1 MSDTGSPV
9 LPTGAA
15 VYVVGGA
22 VRDALLGLKGADR
35 DWVVVGA
42 RPEQLI
48 EAGFKPVGQDFP
60 VFLHPQTRE
69 EYALARTERKT
80 APGYRGFV
88 FHAAPD
94 VSLEED
100 LERRDLTINAIAQ
113 AADGRLIDPFGGQR
127 DLANRIFRHV
137 GPAFAEDP
145 VRILRLARFAARFG
159 DFQVDP
165 ETEKL
170 MATMVDAG
178 EVDALVPE
186 RVWQELARGLMER
199 QPSRLFEVLYRC
211 GALARLLPELN
222 RVWNDH
228 TKRLIDAAASN
239 DEPLDVRWALL
250 TIDLTRTEDFSGAES
265 IAQRLRL
272 PAELSALSAL
282 VARELGSVQRAFEL
296 PADALLDM
304 INRCDGIRR
313 PDRFLRM
320 LKACSYADSSCRPAA
335 EPLAQP
341 LAQPLPT
348 PVAHGD
354 QSPQT
359 ARLMQALNAARGVD
373 AGAVAR
379 SVPPALESPE
389 ETGSDRNPS
398 TGSNLSNATLSERIR
413 VAVHR
418 ARIEAI
424 ARSAGS

>member
-1 MSDTGSPV
+1 MNDAGAPV
-9 LPTGAA
+9 LPVGAK

-22 VRDALLGLKGADR
+22 VRDTLLGLEGADR

-100 LERRDLTINAIAQ
+100 LERRDLTINAMAQ

-127 DLANRIFRHV
+127 DLANRVLRHV
-137 GPAFAEDP
+137 GPAFSEDP

-159 DFQVDP
+159 DFRVDP
-165 ETEKL
+165 ETQKL
-170 MATMVDAG
+170 LGTMVDAG

-199 QPSRLFEVLYRC
+199 QPSRLFEVLHGC

-222 RVWNDH
+222 RVWND
-228 TKRLIDAAASN
+228 RLGRRIDEAASN

-250 TIDLTRTEDFSGAES
+250 TIDLTSTEDSSGAEAM
-265 IAQRLRL
+265 AQRLRV
-272 PAELSALSAL
+272 PAELRAMAQL
-282 VARELGSVQRAFEL
+282 VARERGSIERASDLSANAVLET
-296 PADALLDM
+296 
-304 INRCDGIRR
+304 IERCDGIRR

-320 LKACSYADSSCRPAA
+320 LKACSYVQATTHPSTHSSTNPSAPGDRTSHA
-335 EPLAQP
+335 ERF
-341 LAQPLPT
+341 
-348 PVAHGD
+348 V
-354 QSPQT
+354 QS
-359 ARLMQALNAARGVD
+359 LNAARGVD
-373 AGAVAR
+373 AGAVAQ
-379 SVPPALESPE
+379 SVPTELGSSGGTPSARTSP
-389 ETGSDRNPS
+389 D
-398 TGSNLSNATLSERIR
+398 ATVSERIR
-413 VAVHR
+413 LAVQR
-418 ARIEAI
+418 ARIDAITRSEAV
-424 ARSAGS
+424 

>member
-1 MSDTGSPV
+1 MSVAVAPV
-9 LPTGAA
+9 LPNGAT
-15 VYVVGGA
+15 VFVVGGA

-100 LERRDLTINAIAQ
+100 LERRDLTINAMAR

-127 DLANRIFRHV
+127 DLANRVLRHV
-137 GPAFAEDP
+137 GPAFSEDP

-159 DFQVDP
+159 DFSVDP
-165 ETEKL
+165 ETQKL
-170 MATMVDAG
+170 LSTMVEAG

-199 QPSRLFEVLYRC
+199 QPSRLFEVLHGC

-222 RVWNDH
+222 RVWNDRSG
-228 TKRLIDAAASN
+228 RLIDAAALN

-250 TIDLTRTEDFSGAES
+250 TIDLTSAEDSSAAEAL
-265 IAQRLRL
+265 AQRLRV
-272 PAELSALSAL
+272 PAELRAMAQLLAREYGSVEHAFGLSA
-282 VARELGSVQRAFEL
+282 
-296 PADALLDM
+296 DAMLK
-304 INRCDGIRR
+304 IIERSDGIRR

-320 LKACSYADSSCRPAA
+320 LQASSYVHWAIHTSMQPSIHPPTQGGRTPHPEA
-335 EPLAQP
+335 ERFL
-341 LAQPLPT
+341 
-348 PVAHGD
+348 
-354 QSPQT
+354 
-359 ARLMQALNAARGVD
+359 QALNAARSVD
-373 AGAVAR
+373 AGSVAR
-379 SVPPALESPE
+379 SVPPGLESSDG
-389 ETGSDRNPS
+389 TSSGGSI
-398 TGSNLSNATLSERIR
+398 AERIR
-413 VAVHR
+413 LAVQR
-418 ARIEAI
+418 AREGAI
-424 ARSAGS
+424 ARGLAT

>member
-1 MSDTGSPV
+1 MSGAVAPV
-9 LPTGAA
+9 LPTGAT

-22 VRDALLGLKGADR
+22 VRDGLLGVKGADR
-35 DWVVVGA
+35 DWVIVGA

-94 VSLEED
+94 VSLEQD
-100 LERRDLTINAIAQ
+100 LARRDLTINAMAQ
-113 AADGRLIDPFGGQR
+113 AVDGRLIDPFGGQR
-127 DLANRIFRHV
+127 DLADRVLRHV
-137 GPAFAEDP
+137 GPAFSEDP

-159 DFQVDP
+159 DFRVDP

-170 MATMVDAG
+170 LCTMVDAG

-199 QPSRLFEVLYRC
+199 QPSRLFEVLHGC

-222 RVWNDH
+222 RVWNERSG
-228 TKRLIDAAASN
+228 RLIDAAALN

-250 TIDLTRTEDFSGAES
+250 MIDLTSAEDYPAIEAM
-265 IAQRLRL
+265 AQRLRV
-272 PAELSALSAL
+272 PTELRAMWQL
-282 VARELGSVQRAFEL
+282 VARELGPMEHAFDL
-296 PADALLDM
+296 PPETLLE
-304 INRCDGIRR
+304 IVERCDGIRR

-320 LKACSYADSSCRPAA
+320 LKAISYRHLSGQSATDRDQAA
-335 EPLAQP
+335 KI
-341 LAQPLPT
+341 
-348 PVAHGD
+348 
-354 QSPQT
+354 
-359 ARLMQALNAARGVD
+359 ARFVQALSAARGVD

-379 SVPPALESPE
+379 RVA
-389 ETGSDRNPS
+389 SDREQFDGIS
-398 TGSNLSNATLSERIR
+398 SDLSSPDGALPEGASPDGAAAGATVSERIR
-413 VAVHR
+413 LAVQL
-418 ARIEAI
+418 ARVDAI
-424 ARSAGS
+424 ARSVAR

>member
-1 MSDTGSPV
+1 MSGAVAPV
-9 LPTGAA
+9 LPNGAT
-15 VYVVGGA
+15 VFVVGGA

-100 LERRDLTINAIAQ
+100 LERRDLTINAMAR

-127 DLANRIFRHV
+127 DLANRVLRHV
-137 GPAFAEDP
+137 GPAFSEDP

-159 DFQVDP
+159 DFSVDP
-165 ETEKL
+165 ETQKL
-170 MATMVDAG
+170 LSTMVEAG

-199 QPSRLFEVLYRC
+199 QPSRLFEVLHGC

-222 RVWNDH
+222 RVWNDRSG
-228 TKRLIDAAASN
+228 RLIDAAALN

-250 TIDLTRTEDFSGAES
+250 TIDLTSAEDSSAAEAL
-265 IAQRLRL
+265 AQRLRV
-272 PAELSALSAL
+272 PAELRAMAQLLAREYGSVEHAFGLSA
-282 VARELGSVQRAFEL
+282 
-296 PADALLDM
+296 DAMLK
-304 INRCDGIRR
+304 IIERSDGIRR

-320 LKACSYADSSCRPAA
+320 LKASSYVHRAIHASMRPSMH
-335 EPLAQP
+335 PSTHS
-341 LAQPLPT
+341 PT
-348 PVAHGD
+348 QGG
-354 QSPQT
+354 QT
-359 ARLMQALNAARGVD
+359 PHPEAKRFVQALNAARSVD
-373 AGAVAR
+373 AGSVAR
-379 SVPPALESPE
+379 SVPPGLKSSDGISPD
-389 ETGSDRNPS
+389 GSI
-398 TGSNLSNATLSERIR
+398 AERIR
-413 VAVHR
+413 LAVQR
-418 ARIEAI
+418 AREGAI
-424 ARSAGS
+424 ARSLAT

>member
-1 MSDTGSPV
+1 MSGAVAPE
-9 LPTGAA
+9 LLTGAK

-100 LERRDLTINAIAQ
+100 LERRDLTINAMAQ

-127 DLANRIFRHV
+127 DLANRVLRHV
-137 GPAFAEDP
+137 GPAFSEDP

-165 ETEKL
+165 ETQKL
-170 MATMVDAG
+170 LGTMVDAG

-199 QPSRLFEVLYRC
+199 HPSRLFEVLHGC

-222 RVWNDH
+222 RVWNDRSG
-228 TKRLIDAAASN
+228 RLIDDAALN

-250 TIDLTRTEDFSGAES
+250 TIDLTSAEDCSAAEAM
-265 IAQRLRL
+265 AQRLRV
-272 PAELSALSAL
+272 PAELRAMVQL
-282 VARELGSVQRAFEL
+282 VARECGPVERAFDLSANAMLEV
-296 PADALLDM
+296 
-304 INRCDGIRR
+304 IERCDGIRR
-313 PDRFLRM
+313 PDRFLGM
-320 LKACSYADSSCRPAA
+320 LKASSYALPSMHSSMHPSM
-335 EPLAQP
+335 
-341 LAQPLPT
+341 LPS
-348 PVAHGD
+348 PHGD
-354 QSPQT
+354 RAPQVE
-359 ARLMQALNAARGVD
+359 RFVQALKAARGVD
-373 AGAVAR
+373 AGSVAR
-379 SVPPALESPE
+379 HVPSELEL
-389 ETGSDRNPS
+389 SDGTS
-398 TGSNLSNATLSERIR
+398 SDGTSSDGTSSGGTITERIR
-413 VAVHR
+413 LAVQR
-418 ARIEAI
+418 ARVDAI
-424 ARSAGS
+424 ARSLAS

>member
-1 MSDTGSPV
+1 MSGAVASA
-9 LPTGAA
+9 LPKGAT

-22 VRDALLGLKGADR
+22 VRDGLLGLEGADR
-35 DWVVVGA
+35 DWVIVGA

-100 LERRDLTINAIAQ
+100 LARRDLTINAMAQ

-127 DLANRIFRHV
+127 DLADRVLRHV

-159 DFQVDP
+159 DFRVDP

-170 MATMVDAG
+170 LCTMVDAG

-199 QPSRLFEVLYRC
+199 QPSRFFEVLHRC
-211 GALARLLPELN
+211 GALARLLPELS
-222 RVWNDH
+222 RGWNDDLAQ
-228 TKRLIDAAASN
+228 RMDAAALN

-250 TIDLTRTEDFSGAES
+250 MIQLTSAEDCMAAEAT
-265 IAQRLRL
+265 AQRLRVPTELRAMAQLATRESGPVAHAFDL
-272 PAELSALSAL
+272 P
-282 VARELGSVQRAFEL
+282 
-296 PADALLDM
+296 PATLLE
-304 INRCDGIRR
+304 IVERCDGIRR

-320 LKACSYADSSCRPAA
+320 LKVVSYR
-335 EPLAQP
+335 
-341 LAQPLPT
+341 
-348 PVAHGD
+348 
-354 QSPQT
+354 QSPAQST
-359 ARLMQALNAARGVD
+359 TDRDQAAKIARFVQALSAARGVD

-379 SVPPALESPE
+379 SVASDRGLSDGISSHRTSPE
-389 ETGSDRNPS
+389 GALPGGASAEG
-398 TGSNLSNATLSERIR
+398 AVSERIR
-413 VAVHR
+413 LAVQL
-418 ARIEAI
+418 ARVDAI
-424 ARSAGS
+424 ARSVTR

>member
-1 MSDTGSPV
+1 MSGAVAPV
-9 LPTGAA
+9 FPTGAM

-94 VSLEED
+94 VRLEED
-100 LERRDLTINAIAQ
+100 LERRDLTINAMAQ

-127 DLANRIFRHV
+127 DLANRVLRHV
-137 GPAFAEDP
+137 GPAFSEDP

-159 DFQVDP
+159 DFSVDP
-165 ETEKL
+165 ETQTL
-170 MATMVDAG
+170 LGTMVDAG

-186 RVWQELARGLMER
+186 RVWQEISRGLMER
-199 QPSRLFEVLYRC
+199 RPSRLFEVLHGC

-222 RVWNDH
+222 CVWNDRLG
-228 TKRLIDAAASN
+228 RLIDTAALN

-250 TIDLTRTEDFSGAES
+250 TIGLTSAEDCSAAEAM
-265 IAQRLRL
+265 AQRLRV
-272 PAELSALSAL
+272 PAELRAMAQLLARECGPIKHAFDLSA
-282 VARELGSVQRAFEL
+282 
-296 PADALLDM
+296 DAMLEM
-304 INRCDGIRR
+304 IERCDGIRR

-320 LKACSYADSSCRPAA
+320 LKASAY
-335 EPLAQP
+335 E
-341 LAQPLPT
+341 LPSMHPSAHPST
-348 PVAHGD
+348 HGD
-354 QSPQT
+354 RTPQ
-359 ARLMQALNAARGVD
+359 AEAEAERFVQALNAARGVD

-379 SVPPALESPE
+379 SVPSGFELSDGTSSDGTSPD
-389 ETGSDRNPS
+389 ET
-398 TGSNLSNATLSERIR
+398 LSGGTISERIR
-413 VAVHR
+413 LAVQR
-418 ARIEAI
+418 ARVDAI
-424 ARSAGS
+424 ARS